1 MAQLASMTAF
11 AEATVISNG
20 FQLSWELRSVNH
32 RYLDNQFRLPETL
45 RAVEPAV
52 REQLRR
58 RIKRGK
64 IDAILKLE
72 PDTSEPKLALNN
84 LLLRQ
89 LAAATE
95 EITNA
100 VPNAAPPNT
109 LDLLKW
115 PGVLANPQVDQAVL
129 MNTAADLFNDALERL
144 IEARHSEGERLLT
157 VLQQQLGSIETIVEF
172 VRPLGDSIMQ
182 LQQQRLQQKLRELEV
197 KADPARLEQEVA
209 LLAQRADIREE
220 LDRLDIHVDE
230 ARKLLNAKGPH
241 GRRLDFLSQELNREA
256 NTLGAK
262 ASQTE
267 ISQKAIDLKVVIE
280 QIREQVQNIE

>member
-84 LLLRQ
+84 VLLRQ

-230 ARKLLNAKGPH
+230 ARKLLSAKGPH

>member
-84 LLLRQ
+84 VLLRQ

>member
-84 LLLRQ
+84 VLLRQ
-89 LAAATE
+89 IAAATE

-109 LDLLKW
+109 RDLLKW

-129 MNTAADLFNDALERL
+129 MNAAADLFNDALERL

>member
-84 LLLRQ
+84 VLLRQ
-89 LAAATE
+89 IAAATE
-95 EITNA
+95 EINNA

-144 IEARHSEGERLLT
+144 IKARHSEGERLLT

-182 LQQQRLQQKLRELEV
+182 LQQQRLQQKLRELEA

>member
-84 LLLRQ
+84 VLLRQ
-89 LAAATE
+89 IAAATE

-182 LQQQRLQQKLRELEV
+182 LQQQRLQQKLRELEA

>member
-84 LLLRQ
+84 VLLRQ
-89 LAAATE
+89 IAAATE

-230 ARKLLNAKGPH
+230 ARKLLSAKGPH

>member
-58 RIKRGK
+58 RVKRGK

-84 LLLRQ
+84 VLLRQ
-89 LAAATE
+89 IAAATE

-182 LQQQRLQQKLRELEV
+182 LQQQRLQQKLRELEA

-230 ARKLLNAKGPH
+230 ARKLLSARGPH

>member
-84 LLLRQ
+84 VLLRQ

-172 VRPLGDSIMQ
+172 VRPLGDSIVQ

-230 ARKLLNAKGPH
+230 ARKLLSAKGPH

>member
-84 LLLRQ
+84 VLLRQ
-89 LAAATE
+89 IAAATE
-95 EITNA
+95 EITNT

>member
-84 LLLRQ
+84 VLLRQ

-230 ARKLLNAKGPH
+230 ARKLLSAKGPH

-267 ISQKAIDLKVVIE
+267 ISQKAIDLKVVSE